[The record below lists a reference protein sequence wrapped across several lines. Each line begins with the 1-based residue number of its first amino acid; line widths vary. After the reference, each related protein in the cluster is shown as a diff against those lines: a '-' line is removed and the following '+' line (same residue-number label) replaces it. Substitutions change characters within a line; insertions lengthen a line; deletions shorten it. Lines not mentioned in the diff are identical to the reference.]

1 MKKILFILLVIIL
14 VGCSSN
20 NNDFFETK
28 SYSCEIVKED
38 FNLHF
43 EFTGEIE
50 LPTEKIGDS
59 YKLLQENILSAL
71 FGSEFADHP
80 TKKVLQIYA
89 DSSFVEYEKVYEE
102 IYDNAQC
109 TMHNFC
115 GKREQSSLFGLPS
128 GAKIT
133 TERSNAQLCNFET
146 HIKGNVLYCDS
157 NILSYQ
163 RELYTYAGGAHGMN
177 TKINYVF
184 DIKTG
189 EQLTEEDIFGQ
200 GFERKVGKLL
210 DEKAK
215 ALRAEGL
222 LPEENEFYNDWYIEP
237 NGNFAL
243 TDSSIIYTFNPY
255 EIAPY
260 CYGIIDIEIMRSEK

>member
-1 MKKILFILLVIIL
+1 
-14 VGCSSN
+14 
-20 NNDFFETK
+20 
-28 SYSCEIVKED
+28 
-38 FNLHF
+38 
-43 EFTGEIE
+43 
-50 LPTEKIGDS
+50 
-59 YKLLQENILSAL
+59 LLQNNILSAL
-71 FGSEFADHP
+71 FGSEFANYS
-80 TKKVLQIYA
+80 TKKVLQVYA

-102 IYDNAQC
+102 IYENNTIEPSD
-109 TMHNFC
+109 TFNF
-115 GKREQSSLFGLPS
+115 FT
-128 GAKIT
+128 AV
-133 TERSNAQLCNFET
+133 
-146 HIKGNVLYCDS
+146 KGSVLYCDS

-163 RELYTYAGGAHGMN
+163 RTLYTYAGGAHGMN

-222 LPEENEFYNDWYIEP
+222 LPAEDEFYNDWYIEP

-260 CYGIIDIEIMRSEK
+260 CYGIIDIEIMRNEE

>member
-59 YKLLQENILSAL
+59 YKLLQNNILSAL

-102 IYDNAQC
+102 IYENNPIEPTD
-109 TMHNFC
+109 TFNFITDVK
-115 GKREQSSLFGLPS
+115 GK
-128 GAKIT
+128 
-133 TERSNAQLCNFET
+133 
-146 HIKGNVLYCDS
+146 VLYCDS

-215 ALRAEGL
+215 ALRVEGL

-260 CYGIIDIEIMRSEK
+260 CYGIIDIEIMRSEE

>member
-1 MKKILFILLVIIL
+1 M
-14 VGCSSN
+14 
-20 NNDFFETK
+20 
-28 SYSCEIVKED
+28 
-38 FNLHF
+38 
-43 EFTGEIE
+43 
-50 LPTEKIGDS
+50 
-59 YKLLQENILSAL
+59 QENILSAL
-71 FGSEFADHP
+71 FGSEFADFS
-80 TKKVLQIYA
+80 TKEILKVYA

-102 IYDNAQC
+102 IYENNPIEPTD
-109 TMHNFC
+109 TFNF
-115 GKREQSSLFGLPS
+115 
-128 GAKIT
+128 IT
-133 TERSNAQLCNFET
+133 DV
-146 HIKGNVLYCDS
+146 KGRVLYCDS

-200 GFERKVGKLL
+200 GFERKVDKLL

-222 LPEENEFYNDWYIEP
+222 LPAEDEFYNDWYIEP

>member
-59 YKLLQENILSAL
+59 YKLLQNNILSAL
-71 FGSEFADHP
+71 FGSEFANYS

-102 IYDNAQC
+102 IYENNPIEPTD
-109 TMHNFC
+109 TFNFITDVK
-115 GKREQSSLFGLPS
+115 GK
-128 GAKIT
+128 
-133 TERSNAQLCNFET
+133 
-146 HIKGNVLYCDS
+146 VLYCDS

-260 CYGIIDIEIMRSEK
+260 CYGIIDIEIMRSEE

>member
-1 MKKILFILLVIIL
+1 MGYMKKILFILLTITL
-14 VGCSSN
+14 VGCSSKK
-20 NNDFFETK
+20 NDLFEIE
-28 SYSCEIVKED
+28 SYSCEIINED
-38 FNLHF
+38 LNLQF

-50 LPTEKIGDS
+50 LPTTKMGDS

-71 FGSEFADHP
+71 FGSEFADYS
-80 TKKVLQIYA
+80 TKKVLKVYA

-109 TMHNFC
+109 TMHN
-115 GKREQSSLFGLPS
+115 
-128 GAKIT
+128 
-133 TERSNAQLCNFET
+133 AQLCKFET
-146 HIKGNVLYCDS
+146 YIKGNVLYCDS

-189 EQLTEEDIFGQ
+189 EQLIEEDIFGQ

-222 LPEENEFYNDWYIEP
+222 LPAEDEFYNDWYIEP

-260 CYGIIDIEIMRSEK
+260 CYGIIDIEIMRSEE

>member
-1 MKKILFILLVIIL
+1 MKKILFILLVITL
-14 VGCSSN
+14 VGCSSEK
-20 NNDFFETK
+20 DDLFETK
-28 SYSCEIVKED
+28 SYSCEIVNKEL
-38 FNLHF
+38 NLQF

-50 LPTEKIGDS
+50 LPTTKMGDS
-59 YKLLQENILSAL
+59 HKLLQESIISAL
-71 FGSEFADHP
+71 FGSEFADYS
-80 TKKVLQIYA
+80 TKKVLRVYA

-102 IYDNAQC
+102 IYDHAECTIDNAQ
-109 TMHNFC
+109 
-115 GKREQSSLFGLPS
+115 
-128 GAKIT
+128 I
-133 TERSNAQLCNFET
+133 CNFET
-146 HIKGNVLYCDS
+146 HVKGWVLYCDS

-177 TKINYVF
+177 TKTNYVF

-189 EQLTEEDIFGQ
+189 EQLTEEDVFGQ

-210 DEKAK
+210 DEKANT
-215 ALRAEGL
+215 LRAEGI
-222 LPEENEFYNDWYIEP
+222 LPAEDEFYNDWYIKP

-260 CYGIIDIEIMRSEK
+260 CFGIIDIEITKN

>member
-14 VGCSSN
+14 VDCSSKK
-20 NNDFFETK
+20 NDLFETK
-28 SYSCEIVKED
+28 SYSCEIVNED
-38 FNLHF
+38 LNLQF

-50 LPTEKIGDS
+50 LPTTKMGDS
-59 YKLLQENILSAL
+59 HKLLQENILSAL

-102 IYDNAQC
+102 IYENNPIEPTD
-109 TMHNFC
+109 TFNFITDVK
-115 GKREQSSLFGLPS
+115 GK
-128 GAKIT
+128 
-133 TERSNAQLCNFET
+133 
-146 HIKGNVLYCDS
+146 VLYCDS

-189 EQLTEEDIFGQ
+189 EQLTEEDIFEQ

-260 CYGIIDIEIMRSEK
+260 CYGIIDIEIMRSEE

>member
-59 YKLLQENILSAL
+59 YKLLQNNILSAL
-71 FGSEFADHP
+71 FGSEFANYP

-102 IYDNAQC
+102 IYENNPIEPTD
-109 TMHNFC
+109 TFNFITDVK
-115 GKREQSSLFGLPS
+115 GK
-128 GAKIT
+128 
-133 TERSNAQLCNFET
+133 
-146 HIKGNVLYCDS
+146 VLYCDS

-189 EQLTEEDIFGQ
+189 EQLTEEDIFEQ

-260 CYGIIDIEIMRSEK
+260 CYGIIDIEIMRSEE